1 MYPVSAGSSDTVCE
15 TQGITAWSQRG
26 ATVCLMSPR
35 PTATLPPA
43 FDAEQWAGR
52 ALTVDRG
59 MVFHNSSI
67 TRSVSR
73 RVMASHQVLHESTP
87 NGPHT
92 DFDDTRE
99 ALSALGFRTTT
110 QRATGES
117 VMSWHCPIPCSAH
130 GERSAGRP
138 FQGGGTGSNPVGG
151 ARRCSWSKPVYNPG
165 LSW

>member
-1 MYPVSAGSSDTVCE
+1 MCPISAGSSDTGCE
-15 TQGITAWSQRG
+15 SPKITAESHRG
-26 ATVCLMSPR
+26 ATVGPMSPR
-35 PTATLPPA
+35 PSAPCPPA
-43 FDAEQWAGR
+43 LDVEKRDGNT
-52 ALTVDRG
+52 LTVDRG
-59 MVFHNSSI
+59 TVFHNSSI
-67 TRSVSR
+67 TRSMSW
-73 RVMASHQVLHESTP
+73 RVMSSHQVLHESTS
-87 NGPHT
+87 NGPRT
-92 DFDDTRE
+92 DFVHARE
-99 ALSALGFRTTT
+99 TLSTLGFRAST